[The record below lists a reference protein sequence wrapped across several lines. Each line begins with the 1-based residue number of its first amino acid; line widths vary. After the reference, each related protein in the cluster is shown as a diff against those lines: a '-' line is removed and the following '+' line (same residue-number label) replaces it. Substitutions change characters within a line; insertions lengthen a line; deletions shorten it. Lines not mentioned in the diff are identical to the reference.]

1 MNESDFE
8 KVTLHEPFQ
17 LKDRRNPNIH
27 QSIPPCFILSSN
39 TSTTTDFLG
48 LDEKLS
54 GVISKLNL
62 TSRDLPLCSK
72 FFSYAYS
79 CVDFSRTSNPP
90 PLVRKKAT
98 RKIIFSTRREKTHA

>member
-1 MNESDFE
+1 MSVKMDDSDFK

-62 TSRDLPLCSK
+62 TSIHSG
-72 FFSYAYS
+72 
-79 CVDFSRTSNPP
+79 
-90 PLVRKKAT
+90 KAC
-98 RKIIFSTRREKTHA
+98 

>member
-27 QSIPPCFILSSN
+27 HSIPPCFILSSN
-39 TSTTTDFLG
+39 NSTTTDFLG

-62 TSRDLPLCSK
+62 TSIHSGKLTEQCHFSIIDILVMISGIFDKPSK
-72 FFSYAYS
+72 LFVYLE
-79 CVDFSRTSNPP
+79 
-90 PLVRKKAT
+90 LVKN
-98 RKIIFSTRREKTHA
+98 

>member
-62 TSRDLPLCSK
+62 TSIHSGKLTKYS
-72 FFSYAYS
+72 STIYAQYKS
-79 CVDFSRTSNPP
+79 G
-90 PLVRKKAT
+90 L
-98 RKIIFSTRREKTHA
+98 KTLNKDVFEML